1 MPTPHSA
8 TPTFAA
14 LALLLPIAALPAQL
28 DLPPQTAAT
37 AADGRSGVV
46 RLLRFDDLR
55 RTFGFTTGSH
65 GYCVQGGEIRNQ
77 NSQMSFGARDGTDH
91 LLFGAQGG
99 ERARAID
106 LGDPRDSTDSSTCY
120 GLTLADARTKL
131 LDVAPSPAAAALRV
145 ELGHVFL
152 VQIDDA
158 EGADRFVTP
167 GEPLVVVVR
176 VVDHEPG
183 RAIEVRWHLLNA
195 PLPPLGEPRT
205 LPPLPEP
212 AGLTAEVLATANE
225 HLDALRTGEPATWPE
240 AAKALVAQQ
249 HVAVPLVANALAGVD
264 LKTAA
269 GCAAARR
276 LEQVLAEIGVGLPP
290 LFSVPQDDQRAL
302 AAYEQNVAA
311 LGSWRRFAMRFATA
325 AELARLQRERR
336 AFVHR

>member
-1 MPTPHSA
+1 MPTPGRA
-8 TPTFAA
+8 TPALAA
-14 LALLLPIAALPAQL
+14 LAVLLPIAALPAQL
-28 DLPPQTAAT
+28 DLPAQSAAT

-65 GYCVQGGEIRNQ
+65 GYCVQDGEIRNQ
-77 NSQMSFGARDGTDH
+77 NSQLSFGARDGKDH

-106 LGDPRDSTDSSTCY
+106 LGDPRASTGSSTCY

-158 EGADRFVTP
+158 VRADRFVTP
-167 GEPLVVVVR
+167 GEPLVVVMR

-183 RAIEVRWHLLNA
+183 RVVEVRWHLLNA
-195 PLPPLGEPRT
+195 QLPPLGDPTT

-212 AGLTAEVLATANE
+212 AGLTAEVRATANG
-225 HLDALRTGEPATWPE
+225 HLDALRTGEPRTWP
-240 AAKALVAQQ
+240 AATTALVALQ

-290 LFSVPQDDQRAL
+290 LFSVPQEDQG
-302 AAYEQNVAA
+302 AATAHDQNVAA
-311 LGSWRRFAMRFATA
+311 LGAWRRFALRFATPT
-325 AELARLQRERR
+325 ELGRLQRERR
-336 AFVHR
+336 TFVHR